1 MCRWLVGIFHQHA
14 RKENPPWTIIN
25 CPRVCNHET
34 ERQGSRKRW
43 SKVLIFHDF
52 EKYGGL
58 FLWLLERNELLPQCL
73 WHRRERLKLKY
84 SCKVKVLRK
93 WANGMGAAL
102 SRTYFPLHIYYFEL
116 EKIPG
121 FGVMQA
127 GTITVFGQTSQ
138 AECGRM
144 LAVMSVSSYGH

>member
-1 MCRWLVGIFHQHA
+1 M
-14 RKENPPWTIIN
+14 
-25 CPRVCNHET
+25 
-34 ERQGSRKRW
+34 
-43 SKVLIFHDF
+43 
-52 EKYGGL
+52 
-58 FLWLLERNELLPQCL
+58 
-73 WHRRERLKLKY
+73 KLKY

-102 SRTYFPLHIYYFEL
+102 SRTYFPLHIYYSEL
-116 EKIPG
+116 EKLPG